1 MWLVPVAN
9 PDGSTAGLRCNANG
23 VDLNRN
29 FPWEW
34 SADDGGPAPSSE
46 PETQALSLLVEG
58 LASRRRRLGPP
69 AARLCQ
75 CDRRHRR
82 PELELAWSAAAGLP
96 VRPDVTQHGG
106 GESWSALVAG
116 VPAILVEIEGSEA
129 TPEIVAAQ
137 LAGFEAMLA
146 ALA

>member
-1 MWLVPVAN
+1 M
-9 PDGSTAGLRCNANG
+9 
-23 VDLNRN
+23 
-29 FPWEW
+29 
-34 SADDGGPAPSSE
+34 
-46 PETQALSLLVEG
+46 
-58 LASRRRRLGPP
+58 GPP

-75 CDRRHRR
+75 RDRRHRFDQ
-82 PELELAWSAAAGLP
+82 LELAWSAAAGLP